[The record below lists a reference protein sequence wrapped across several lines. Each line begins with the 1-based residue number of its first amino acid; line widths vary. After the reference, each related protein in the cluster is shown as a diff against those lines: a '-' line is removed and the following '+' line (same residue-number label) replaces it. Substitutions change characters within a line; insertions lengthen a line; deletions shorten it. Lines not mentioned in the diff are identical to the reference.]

1 MTVPTART
9 HDQEV
14 GAKLRQL
21 RLRYVLKQEE
31 LAQAL
36 GVKHAA
42 ISRWERGA
50 RGLTVD
56 MLLTIAERFGIPAAE
71 LLPEGH
77 QTSTPLPPTSQRSPD
92 DAAVNSIVHVLQAR
106 PDLVLRVMAFIEQQ
120 AASDPAGVAI
130 P

>member
-1 MTVPTART
+1 MTDGAPRI

-14 GAKLRQL
+14 GAKLREL

-31 LAQAL
+31 LAQVL

-50 RGLTVD
+50 RGLTVA

-71 LLPEGH
+71 LLPERH
-77 QTSTPLPPTSQRSPD
+77 RASPASPPVSHHTPE
-92 DAAVNSIVHVLQAR
+92 DAAVHRVVHLLRTR
-106 PDLVLRVMAFIEQQ
+106 PDLLLQVMAFIEQQ
-120 AASDPAGVAI
+120 VVSDPADR
-130 P
+130 

>member
-1 MTVPTART
+1 MTDGAPRI

-14 GAKLRQL
+14 GAKLREL

-31 LAQAL
+31 LAQVL

-50 RGLTVD
+50 RGLTVA

-71 LLPEGH
+71 LLPERH
-77 QTSTPLPPTSQRSPD
+77 RASPASPPDRWSRAGRTALVAPVSPS
-92 DAAVNSIVHVLQAR
+92 APSS
-106 PDLVLRVMAFIEQQ
+106 
-120 AASDPAGVAI
+120 ASPAGL
-130 P
+130 

>member
-1 MTVPTART
+1 MSDHATLT
-9 HDQEV
+9 HDQAV
-14 GAKLRQL
+14 GAKLRAL

-31 LAQAL
+31 LAQVL

-71 LLPEGH
+71 LLPERH
-77 QTSTPLPPTSQRSPD
+77 QAPPPPAPISTYAPE
-92 DAAVNSIVHVLQAR
+92 DAAVNSIVHVLRER
-106 PDLVLRVMAFIEQQ
+106 PDLVLQVMEFIEQQ
-120 AASDPAGVAI
+120 TVSESA
-130 P
+130 

>member
-1 MTVPTART
+1 MIDRATRT

-14 GAKLRQL
+14 GAKLREL

-42 ISRWERGA
+42 ISRWESGV

-56 MLLTIAERFGIPAAE
+56 MLLTIAERFGIPASE
-71 LLPEGH
+71 LLPERH
-77 QTSTPLPPTSQRSPD
+77 QAPSPPPPTSQRPPE
-92 DAAVNSIVHVLQAR
+92 DAAVNSIVHVLRER
-106 PDLVLRVMAFIEQQ
+106 PDLVLRVMEFIEQQ
-120 AASDPAGVAI
+120 TVSDPTDVPI

>member
-14 GAKLRQL
+14 GARLREL

-31 LAQAL
+31 LAKAL

-71 LLPEGH
+71 LLPERH
-77 QTSTPLPPTSQRSPD
+77 QTATLPPPTSQRSPD
-92 DAAVNSIVHVLQAR
+92 DAAVNSIVHVLRAR
-106 PDLVLRVMAFIEQQ
+106 PDLILRVMAFIEQQ
-120 AASDPAGVAI
+120 AVSDPADVAI